1 MANSS
6 VFRVKVGDQWVDI
19 PAVQGTNGVSVSMR
33 LNGNYLQYKYSDSEL
48 WITVF
53 DFSTIET
60 VKGDPG
66 DPGAPGADGTDGT
79 DGVGI
84 SWITLTSVGNNY
96 VLTFTMTDSTTKTV
110 SFPKPTNGYTPVRG
124 TDYWTQADIDSMH
137 QYIDDQI
144 LGGAW

>member
-19 PAVQGTNGVSVSMR
+19 PAVQGTDGVSVDVRMSGSKFQEKR
-33 LNGNYLQYKYSDSEL
+33 SDEDT
-48 WITVF
+48 WTTIF

-60 VKGDPG
+60 IKGDKGDPG
-66 DPGAPGADGTDGT
+66 EDGE
-79 DGVGI
+79 DGVGV
-84 SWITLTSVGNNY
+84 SSVSLSSSGSSY
-96 VLTFTMTDSTTKTV
+96 VLTFTLTDSTTKTV
-110 SFPKPTNGYTPVRG
+110 SFPKPTNGTNGYTPVRG

>member
-19 PAVQGTNGVSVSMR
+19 PAVQGTDGASVSMR
-33 LNGNYLQYKYSDSEL
+33 LNGNYLQYKYSDSDL

-66 DPGAPGADGTDGT
+66 DPGAPGV
-79 DGVGI
+79 GV
-84 SWITLTSVGNNY
+84 SSVALTSVGNNY
-96 VLTFTMTDSTTKTV
+96 VLTFTLTDSTTKTV
-110 SFPKPTNGYTPVRG
+110 SFPKPTNGTNGYTPVRG

>member
-1 MANSS
+1 MANSI
-6 VFRVKVGDQWVDI
+6 FRVKSDGQWVDI

-33 LNGNYLQYKYSDSEL
+33 LNGNYLQYKYSDSDL

-66 DPGAPGADGTDGT
+66 DPGDP
-79 DGVGI
+79 GVGV
-84 SWITLTSVGNNY
+84 SSVTLAPVGNNY

-110 SFPKPTNGYTPVRG
+110 SFPKPTNGTNGYTPVRG

>member
-19 PAVQGTNGVSVSMR
+19 PAVQGTDGVSVDVRMSGSKFQEKR
-33 LNGNYLQYKYSDSEL
+33 SDEDT
-48 WITVF
+48 WTTIF

-60 VKGDPG
+60 IKGDKGDPG
-66 DPGAPGADGTDGT
+66 EDGE
-79 DGVGI
+79 DGVGV
-84 SWITLTSVGNNY
+84 SSVSLSSSGSSY
-96 VLTFTMTDSTTKTV
+96 VLTFTLTDSTTRTV
-110 SFPKPTNGYTPVRG
+110 SFPKPTNGTNGYTPVRG
-124 TDYWTQADIDSMH
+124 TDYWTQADIDAMH

>member
-19 PAVQGTNGVSVSMR
+19 PAVQGTDGASVDVRMNGSKFQEKR
-33 LNGNYLQYKYSDSEL
+33 SDEDT
-48 WITVF
+48 WTTIF

-60 VKGDPG
+60 IKGDKGDPG
-66 DPGAPGADGTDGT
+66 E

-84 SWITLTSVGNNY
+84 SSVSLSSSGSSY
-96 VLTFTMTDSTTKTV
+96 VLTFTMTDATTRQV
-110 SFPKPTNGYTPVRG
+110 SFPKPSDGATPVRG
-124 TDYWTQADIDSMH
+124 TDYWTAADIQSMH
-137 QYIDDQI
+137 DYIDAQI

>member
-19 PAVQGTNGVSVSMR
+19 PAVQGTDGVSVDVRMSGSKFQEKR
-33 LNGNYLQYKYSDSEL
+33 SDEDT
-48 WITVF
+48 WTTIF

-60 VKGDPG
+60 IKGDKGDPG
-66 DPGAPGADGTDGT
+66 EDGE

-84 SWITLTSVGNNY
+84 SGITLAPVGNNY
-96 VLTFTMTDSTTKTV
+96 VLTFTLTDSTTRTV
-110 SFPKPTNGYTPVRG
+110 SFPKPTNGTNGYTPVRG
-124 TDYWTQADIDSMH
+124 TDYWTAADIQSMH
-137 QYIDDQI
+137 DYIDAQI

>member
-1 MANSS
+1 MANAI
-6 VFRVKVGDQWVDI
+6 FRVLVNGAWVDI
-19 PAVQGTNGVSVSMR
+19 PVVQGTDGVSVALRVS
-33 LNGNYLQYKYSDSEL
+33 GDYLQMKQSDQTE
-48 WITVF
+48 WTTIF

-66 DPGAPGADGTDGT
+66 EPGADGTDGA

-84 SWITLTSVGNNY
+84 SGITLSPVGNNY
-96 VLTFTMTDSTTKTV
+96 VLTFTLTDSTTRTV
-110 SFPKPTNGYTPVRG
+110 SFPKPTNGTNGYTPVRG
-124 TDYWTQADIDSMH
+124 TDYWTQADIDAMH